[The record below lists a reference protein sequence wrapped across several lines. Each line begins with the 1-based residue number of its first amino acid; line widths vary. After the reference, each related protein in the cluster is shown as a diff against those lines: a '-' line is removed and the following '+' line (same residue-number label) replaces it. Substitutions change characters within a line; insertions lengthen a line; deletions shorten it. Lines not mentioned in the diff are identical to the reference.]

1 MKQERHS
8 QAVSSSCGL
17 VLLDSLHFNKWKRV
31 CSCKYRTVQQVC
43 LTLSFG
49 VTKVS
54 YYSWVVLS
62 LVKKTNMVPTST
74 RRPSLE
80 WYLGSDSHAYSAVT
94 VHPLTILGKGK
105 PVKWFIETCANKSKS
120 SYTIIKHLYLDD
132 HSSLKLQPG
141 QADSVVVV
149 YFGFCYPVFTAL
161 SVFGVR
167 AHFENRSAVSSS
179 LTLLNHTCY

>member
-31 CSCKYRTVQQVC
+31 CSCKYRTVQQVS

-62 LVKKTNMVPTST
+62 LVKKNKH
-74 RRPSLE
+74 
-80 WYLGSDSHAYSAVT
+80 GSNFNKGAIFGIWEVT
-94 VHPLTILGKGK
+94 VMLTVRLQCILSLYWEKG
-105 PVKWFIETCANKSKS
+105 NQS
-120 SYTIIKHLYLDD
+120 SDL
-132 HSSLKLQPG
+132 
-141 QADSVVVV
+141 
-149 YFGFCYPVFTAL
+149 
-161 SVFGVR
+161 
-167 AHFENRSAVSSS
+167 
-179 LTLLNHTCY
+179 

>member
-62 LVKKTNMVPTST
+62 L
-74 RRPSLE
+74 
-80 WYLGSDSHAYSAVT
+80 GSDSHAYSA
-94 VHPLTILGKGK
+94 
-105 PVKWFIETCANKSKS
+105 
-120 SYTIIKHLYLDD
+120 
-132 HSSLKLQPG
+132 SSLYWEKGNQ
-141 QADSVVVV
+141 
-149 YFGFCYPVFTAL
+149 
-161 SVFGVR
+161 
-167 AHFENRSAVSSS
+167 SSD
-179 LTLLNHTCY
+179 L